1 MNIAAIQFTKR
12 TRLVAL
18 CLAFLVMVQSAV
30 LAQHSVARKW
40 NEILL
45 LAIRNDFARPPVH
58 ARNLFHVSASM
69 YDAWAAYDP
78 LATPW
83 LLGKW
88 NGNFYCPF
96 DGVSVP
102 SNIQE
107 ARAKAISFAAY
118 RIIMERFKNSPG
130 KAVSLQAAA
139 DLMTEMGY
147 DPDFTDT
154 NYASGNPASLGN
166 YIAAKLLEFGL
177 LDGSNEGGFY
187 QSQYYSPSNPPLI
200 MADKGNPFLINPNRW
215 QPLFLETFIDQSGN
229 VVPSGAANFLSPEWG
244 NVIPFALRS
253 SDSDIFQR
261 NGDSYIVYHDPGT
274 PPLLQNDGGGTSDDY
289 KWGFSMVSKW
299 ASHLDHTD
307 GVVWDVSP
315 GSIGNVTVPATTSAA
330 MRSFYAED
338 QKQYLGSGHPI
349 NIKTGQPYAA
359 QLVPRG
365 DYTRVLAE
373 FWADGPASE
382 TPPGH
387 WFTILNYVNDH
398 PLLQRKYKGEGN
410 SLDVLEWD
418 VKAYF
423 TLGGAMHDA
432 AISCWGIKG
441 WYDYIRPVSAIRF
454 MADRGQSSN
463 TGLPN
468 YSARGIPLE
477 NGLVELVQAGDPLAG
492 ANGENIGKIKL
503 YTWRGPLYIEDPTI
517 DFAGVDW
524 ILAEDWWPYQRPTFV
539 TPPFAGYT
547 SGHSTYSRA
556 AAEVLTYITGDA
568 YFPGGLGEFYAQ
580 KDLYLEFEEGP
591 SVDVTLQWA
600 TYRDAADQ
608 CSLSRIWGGIHPPQ
622 DDIPGRIIGKK
633 IAASAST
640 HAENYFY
647 DLVTG
652 IEKSPLQA
660 KIEVFPNPVVSGN
673 QLTISLAN
681 PESTFRVEL
690 LSTKG
695 EVLSVHAGEGNTL
708 NLATND
714 LPSGFYIVRKTSS
727 AGISV
732 FKLVVQ

>member
-1 MNIAAIQFTKR
+1 MKNNYMKCDLKIQMVVMFAT
-12 TRLVAL
+12 LL
-18 CLAFLVMVQSAV
+18 FLLQSTVQ
-30 LAQHSVARKW
+30 AQHSVARKW

-58 ARNLFHVSASM
+58 ARNLFHVSVSM

-78 LATPW
+78 VATPW

-88 NGNFYCPF
+88 NENFYCPF

-107 ARAKAISFAAY
+107 AREKAISFAAY

-139 DLMTEMGY
+139 DLMSEMGY
-147 DPDFTDT
+147 EPDFTDT

-177 LDGSNEGGFY
+177 QDGSNEGGFY
-187 QSQYYSPSNPPLI
+187 QSRFYSPSNPPLI
-200 MADKGNPFLINPNRW
+200 MTDKGNPFLINPNRW

-244 NVIPFALRS
+244 GVTPFALKN
-253 SDSDIFQR
+253 SDKASYQR
-261 NGDSYIVYHDPGT
+261 DGDTYKVYHDPGP
-274 PPLLQNDGGGTSDDY
+274 PPLLQADGGGTSADY
-289 KWGFSMVSKW
+289 KWGFSLVSKW
-299 ASHLDHTD
+299 GAHLDHTD

-315 GSIGNVTVPATTSAA
+315 GSIGNVSVTPTTSAA

-338 QKQYLGSGHPI
+338 QKQYLGSGHSI
-349 NIKTGQPYAA
+349 NPKTDQPYEA

-373 FWADGPASE
+373 FWSDGPASE

-398 PLLQRKYKGEGN
+398 PLFQRKYKGEGN
-410 SLDVLEWD
+410 SLDILEWD

-463 TGLPN
+463 TSLSN
-468 YSARGIPLE
+468 YSPRGIPLE
-477 NGLVELVQAGDPLAG
+477 PGLVELVQAGDPLAG
-492 ANGENIGKIKL
+492 GNGENIGKIKL
-503 YTWRGPLYIEDPTI
+503 YTWRGPAYIQDPTI
-517 DFAGVDW
+517 DFAGIGW

-556 AAEVLTYITGDA
+556 AAEVLTSLTGDD

-580 KDLYLEFEEGP
+580 KDVYLEFEEGP
-591 SVDVTLQWA
+591 SVDVILQWA

-633 IAASAST
+633 VGTNASAY
-640 HAENYFY
+640 AENYFY
-647 DLVTG
+647 GLVTG
-652 IEKSPLQA
+652 FEKSPH
-660 KIEVFPNPVVSGN
+660 KVGIEVFPNPVLSGDP
-673 QLTISLAN
+673 LTIRLAI
-681 PESTFRVEL
+681 PESTFKVEL

-695 EVLSVHAGEGNTL
+695 EILSIQTGQGGSL
-708 NLATND
+708 SLSTND
-714 LPSGFYIVRKTSS
+714 LPSGFYIVRKVSVT
-727 AGISV
+727 GISA
-732 FKLVVQ
+732 FKFIIQ